1 MKRVKI
7 IGVSNPKNLENY
19 FASNMVDVA
28 YVDKINTDVITL
40 LLDNGIDVDNADD
53 KKWIS
58 DLLSSA
64 LIECK
69 EYSAKIIF

>member
-1 MKRVKI
+1 MKRIKI

-19 FASNMVDVA
+19 IASSLVDVA
-28 YVDKINTDVITL
+28 YVDKIDTAGVTL
-40 LLDNGIDVDNADD
+40 LLENGIDVDNEDD